1 MSIHRKFKWKFIG
14 FQHSSFSP
22 FFFSFSLLLQT
33 FQFRPKTSGIISF
46 RLIDDDFISE
56 QHQQQQ
62 KKNEKFHLFSR
73 KFSPFFLFFSFLY
86 SSNTLKHEIRNSS
99 FQSRVF
105 KKMPSK
111 RFLTN
116 HPSPLLC
123 SSRRRQYL
131 LRLFYIFSYLAE
143 KSETKRNAC
152 MFHSNAQLKSSF
164 GWLLDCCL
172 SCWSRVN

>member
-1 MSIHRKFKWKFIG
+1 MEIYWIPTFILLSIFFLFFLLFSSPPNISISAQNEWDHFVSFDRWWFHFWTTSAAAAEKKWKISFI
-14 FQHSSFSP
+14 QP
-22 FFFSFSLLLQT
+22 NIFSF
-33 FQFRPKTSGIISF
+33 F
-46 RLIDDDFISE
+46 
-56 QHQQQQ
+56 
-62 KKNEKFHLFSR
+62 
-73 KFSPFFLFFSFLY
+73 FFSFLY

-111 RFLTN
+111 RFLTI
-116 HPSPLLC
+116 HSSPLLC

-172 SCWSRVN
+172 SWWSRVN